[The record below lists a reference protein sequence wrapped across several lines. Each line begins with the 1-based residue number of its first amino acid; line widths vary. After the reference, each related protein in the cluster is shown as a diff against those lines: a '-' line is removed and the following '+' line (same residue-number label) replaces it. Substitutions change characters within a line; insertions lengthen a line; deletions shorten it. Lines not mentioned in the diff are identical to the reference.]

1 MMENNKTAHKFIEE
15 LQADVDKHQQYFS
28 DKEDQTGLFLVR
40 SANNWLEIA
49 KSRPIPKMLLDVLW
63 FEGELCILFADTNLG
78 KSILAVQIADSISK
92 GNSIYGFC
100 LEAEKQKVLYFDFE
114 LSDKQFEARY
124 SENYSNHYHFNDN
137 FYRAEIYSE
146 AEMPKEFT
154 SFESYLNHS
163 LEQALTETQAKI
175 LIVDNITYLS
185 AETERA
191 KDALPLMKQLKSL
204 KQKFGLSVLVL
215 AHTPKRDLSKPIT
228 RNDLQGSKM
237 LINFCDSSFAIG
249 ESNQDKSIR
258 YIKQIKVR
266 NSDFKFDKDNVAV
279 CSIDKPTNFLNFE
292 FENFGCED
300 EHLRVF
306 SDNDKVQLENDIV
319 DIKANEPDLSLG
331 EIAKRLGTNKMKVKR
346 TLDRNSA

>member
-1 MMENNKTAHKFIEE
+1 MENNKTAHKFMEE
-15 LQADVDKHQQYFS
+15 LQADADKHQRYFS

-92 GNSIYGFC
+92 GKSIFGFR

-124 SENYSNHYHFNDN
+124 SEDYSNHYHFNDN

-191 KDALPLMKQLKSL
+191 KDALPLMKQLKAL

-249 ESNQDKSIR
+249 ESNQNKSIR

-279 CSIDKPTNFLNFE
+279 CRIDKPANFLSFE
-292 FENFGCED
+292 FENFGSED